1 MKDRGINNPC
11 RIQIEVIIIHYLAFD
26 FHRSP
31 LKSKAMN
38 RFLPLFLIVFIA
50 ASANAQVHQIS
61 DGKRVHYPQLCPPV
75 VTPDGVMLNSGTLQP
90 GQKPMNITVIG
101 NTWFDTQT
109 NGSGN
114 LMNRIYRYPD
124 GTIGA
129 TWMYMGSSGTPDR
142 GTAYNYYD
150 GTTWGTASVHLGSDP
165 KDGFPSYAPWGPNG
179 EIIAHYQYIA
189 GEGPIKLLR
198 RETKGVG
205 TWQESVLYPPDGNYS
220 IVWHSMITSGTNH
233 EFVHL
238 LAYVYDDPYQG
249 QDDALLYY
257 RSPDGG
263 VTWDINGVIIDGLGS
278 TYFPGISSLRYSWA
292 QPVGNTI
299 AFTYGFDN
307 FGGLVFKSEDNGD
320 TWQKIIVYQAPFSPF
335 NLPDPSPVFGCGDG
349 TSAITLDSQGKVHVA
364 FGRMMMVYDAG
375 WYFYPT
381 TEGMIYWDESM
392 PPLDSTTI
400 STYTLDNLIAGG
412 YLVGKVYPDTTITI
426 PSGQPNYGVGL
437 TSGPQFGIDPQDNL
451 YLAWSAL
458 SPRNFSGEF
467 FFRHLFINASVDGG
481 ATWTGIKDLT
491 SDFYFNYSECVFPAI
506 APIIDQQ
513 VHVVFQEDF
522 TPGTGSGEEN
532 FMDHINFPKEYFVGI
547 PETNKTTGF
556 IVSPCYPNPA
566 KQSTSFNLKLEKPA
580 EVTVNID
587 NLVGRILREMHLG
600 NVNEGSTII
609 TLDLSGLT
617 AGIYYY
623 TVRCDGQKVTRKII
637 VQ

>member
-1 MKDRGINNPC
+1 MKRLLLLNLT
-11 RIQIEVIIIHYLAFD
+11 V
-26 FHRSP
+26 
-31 LKSKAMN
+31 
-38 RFLPLFLIVFIA
+38 LIAISV
-50 ASANAQVHQIS
+50 NAQVKPIP
-61 DGKRVHYPQLCPPV
+61 DGMRIHYPQPYPQAA
-75 VTPDGVMLNSGTLQP
+75 TPDGVLLNPEILQP

-114 LMNRIYRYPD
+114 LMNRIYQYPD

-150 GTTWGTASVHLGSDP
+150 GSAWGSASVHLGDDP
-165 KDGFPSYAPWGPNG
+165 RDGFPSYAAWGPNG
-179 EIIAHYQYIA
+179 EIVAHYEYIA
-189 GEGPIKLLR
+189 GEGPIKFLR
-198 RETKGVG
+198 REAKGVG
-205 TWQESVLYPPDGNYS
+205 SWQESILNPPDGNYS
-220 IVWHSMITSGTNH
+220 IVWHSMITSGPNH

-263 VTWDINGVIIDGLGS
+263 ITWDINGVIIDGLGS
-278 TYFPGISSLRYSWA
+278 TYFPAISSLRYSWA

-307 FGGLVFKSEDNGD
+307 FGGLVFKSNDNGD
-320 TWQKIIVYQAPFSPF
+320 TWEKITVYEAPFTPF
-335 NLPDPSPVFGCGDG
+335 TLPDPSPVFGCGDG
-349 TSAITLDSQGKVHVA
+349 TSAIALDSQGKIHVA

-381 TEGMIYWDESM
+381 TEGMIYWNETM
-392 PPLDSTTI
+392 PPLDSATI

-412 YLVGKVYPDTTITI
+412 YLVGRVFPDTTITI
-426 PSGQPNYGVGL
+426 PTGQPNYGVGL

-451 YLAWSAL
+451 YLGWSAL
-458 SPRNFSGEF
+458 SPRNYSGEF
-467 FFRHLFINASVDGG
+467 YYRHLFMNASIDGG
-481 ATWTGIKDLT
+481 TTWAGIKDMT
-491 SDFYFNYSECVFPAI
+491 NDFYFNYSECVYPAI
-506 APIIDQQ
+506 APIIDYQ

-547 PETNKTTGF
+547 PEPDMTPGF
-556 IVSPCYPNPA
+556 MVSQSNPNPA
-566 KQSTSFNLKLEKPA
+566 RQSAKFELKLEKTA
-580 EVTVNID
+580 EVTVNIN
-587 NLVGRILREMHLG
+587 NLIGQTVTKMLLG
-600 NVNEGSTII
+600 KVNEGSTLI
-609 TLDLSGLT
+609 TMDLSGLT

-623 TVRCDGQKVTRKII
+623 TVIADDRKITRKMI
-637 VQ
+637 VE